1 MPKTVFAIA
10 AHPDDIEF
18 MMSGTL
24 FRLKE
29 AGYEIHYLNM
39 TTGSCGTVS
48 LDVDEIVAIRRQE
61 SQKAAAYLGAK
72 YHESFVD
79 DIEIFYGK
87 ELISKLCS
95 VIREVSPDIILTQ
108 YPWEYMEDHSN
119 ASKLA
124 VTAAFCR
131 GMKNFAVEPYREP
144 IDNKVTIYHSLPY
157 GLTDPLRKPVE
168 PDFFVDI
175 SSIMDK
181 KTEMLSL
188 HKSQKEW
195 LDASQGMD
203 SYLIA
208 MTDMCKEVGEMS
220 GNFEYAEGWIR
231 HSHLGFCDK
240 ESNPLVDALSEYVCT
255 SGP

>member
-1 MPKTVFAIA
+1 
-10 AHPDDIEF
+10 
-18 MMSGTL
+18 
-24 FRLKE
+24 
-29 AGYEIHYLNM
+29 
-39 TTGSCGTVS
+39 
-48 LDVDEIVAIRRQE
+48 
-61 SQKAAAYLGAK
+61 
-72 YHESFVD
+72 
-79 DIEIFYGK
+79 
-87 ELISKLCS
+87 
-95 VIREVSPDIILTQ
+95 
-108 YPWEYMEDHSN
+108 MEDHSN

-131 GMKNFAVEPYREP
+131 GMKNFAVTPHQAP
-144 IDNKVTIYHSLPY
+144 ISNEVTLYHSAPY

-195 LDASQGMD
+195 LDVSQGMD

-208 MTDMCKEVGEMS
+208 MADMCREAGKMC

-240 ESNPLVDALSEYVCT
+240 DSNPLVDALNEYVFT